1 LSNTFSGLNLNLSCC
16 QRYSSSLVYRPS
28 LISGHLRSWLL
39 CQLFLSDGQE
49 DGGSDDE
56 KGVRKCQSRDP
67 LDSKMRTEER
77 LRNSPSRL
85 EPTQSTDTNNYGL
98 TYMQDGKGTVNYSN
112 NGVDVREYFP
122 EKSIQQ
128 HIVDTF
134 MNEKFLQCG
143 IYEITWKEI

>member
-1 LSNTFSGLNLNLSCC
+1 MSIVFK
-16 QRYSSSLVYRPS
+16 R
-28 LISGHLRSWLL
+28 W
-39 CQLFLSDGQE
+39 QE

-67 LDSKMRTEER
+67 LASKMRTEER